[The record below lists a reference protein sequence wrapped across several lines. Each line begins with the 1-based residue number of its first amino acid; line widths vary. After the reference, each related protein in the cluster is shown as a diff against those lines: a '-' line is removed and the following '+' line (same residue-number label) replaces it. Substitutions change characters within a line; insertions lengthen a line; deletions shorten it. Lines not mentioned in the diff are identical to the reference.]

1 MFRFLIVTIFAV
13 AGLVMAALAVTAPA
27 GPVATQ
33 QKTAAPAEVVQ
44 QIESLVQRQTDLLMK
59 KDADA
64 LAGLFVDG
72 AVYST
77 SAGDIL
83 AGREKIRNYYAKTIP
98 ALGDNFTRESKV
110 DEVHELGAA
119 VWVLGHGKTVVRTS
133 EGVADLKDHWIA
145 IYEKIGGEWKVRALS
160 LGENVAL
167 MPAKF

>member
-1 MFRFLIVTIFAV
+1 MFRFLTVTAFV
-13 AGLVMAALAVTAPA
+13 VVALAGPASAQHKTTAPA
-27 GPVATQ
+27 ELLP
-33 QKTAAPAEVVQ
+33 

-64 LAGLFVDG
+64 LAALFVDG
-72 AVYST
+72 AVYAT
-77 SAGDIL
+77 SSGDIL
-83 AGREKIRNYYAKTIP
+83 FGREKIRNYYAKTIP

-119 VWVLGHGKTVVRTS
+119 VWALGHGKTVVRTS

-145 IYEKIGGEWKVRALS
+145 VYERIGGEWKIRALS